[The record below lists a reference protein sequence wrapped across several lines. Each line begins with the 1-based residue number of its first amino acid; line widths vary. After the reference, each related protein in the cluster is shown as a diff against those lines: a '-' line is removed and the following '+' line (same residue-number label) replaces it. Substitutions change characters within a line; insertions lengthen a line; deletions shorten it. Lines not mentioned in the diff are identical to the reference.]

1 MSTSHDQSALTLDG
15 NEAAAVVAHRL
26 SEVIAIYPITP
37 STPMGES
44 SDAWSAAG
52 KKNLW
57 GTVPMVVEMQSEGG
71 AVGAVHGAIQGGS
84 LTTTFTASQGLL
96 LMIPNMFKIAGELTP
111 TVFHVTAR
119 AIAAQGLSIFGD
131 HQDVMACRQ
140 TGWALVASA
149 NVQEVQDLAAIS
161 HAATLEARIPALHFF
176 DGFRT
181 SHEIAKIVP
190 LSDDDLRFMIR
201 DDLVQAHRARALTP
215 DQPLLRGTAM
225 NPDVYFQAR
234 EACNPFYDR
243 AAGIFQA
250 TMDRFAERT
259 GRRYHLFDYDGH
271 PQAERVIISMGS
283 GAETVRETVKHLAA
297 PGAQGGQGE
306 KVGAITVRLYRP
318 FSVWHLLRALPA
330 SVKSIAILDRTKEPG
345 AGADPLF
352 LDVVTGLAE
361 AIGAGNAP
369 FAAMPKVIGGRYGL
383 SSKEFTPAMVKAVLD
398 ELSQAKPKTRF
409 VVGIEDDVGHLSL
422 TYDRSFTI
430 EDPQTVRCL
439 FYGLGSDGTVG
450 ANKNSIKIIG
460 EETDN
465 FAQGYFVYDSK
476 KSGSLTISHLRFG
489 PKPIHAPYLVD
500 QAQFVAC
507 HQDLFLERIDI
518 LASAAPGAT
527 FLLNSPHAAD
537 VVWSKLPLPVQQSII
552 SKRLKFYTIDA
563 TTVARN
569 TGMGGRINTV
579 MQTCFFAIS
588 GVLSKDAAI
597 AKIKESIKKTY
608 GKRGEAVVQQ
618 NYAAVDAS
626 LAGLHEVVVPASAT
640 STLGIKPPVPAN
652 APAFVKDVLG
662 PMIAFNGDSLPVSAM
677 PVDGTFPT
685 GTAMWE
691 KRGISLDIPAWE
703 EDLCI
708 QCGKCSF
715 VCPHAVI
722 RQKLIEPAA
731 LAQAPAGFKHA
742 KSTFKEFP
750 NQRFTIQVSAADC
763 TGCGICVEACPA
775 KDKKQVGR
783 KAINMVTG
791 LEPQKVADANWEWFV
806 KQPEADRLAFAP
818 TTVKSSQLL
827 QPLFEFSGACAGCGE
842 TPYVKLLSQLFGDRL
857 LIANATGCS
866 SIYGGNLPTTPY
878 TKNPEGRGP
887 AWANSLFEDN
897 AEFGMGMRLSVDKH
911 EEQARELV
919 ATLKPTLDAALVE
932 AILGAEQKTEAQ
944 IGEQRKRIVALK
956 AALAGRTD
964 AQTKNLLSIADYLVR
979 KSVWILGGDGW
990 AYDIGYGGLDHVL
1003 ASGRNVKVLVLDTE
1017 VYSNTGGQASK
1028 STPRGAVAKFAAN
1041 GKGAAKKDL
1050 GLMAIAYG
1058 NVYVARVA
1066 MGANDA
1072 HTLKTF
1078 LEAEAYDGPAII
1090 IAYSHCIA
1098 HGIDMRKGLTQQK
1111 LAVDCGHWMLTNFNP
1126 DAPAGS
1132 SGLTITSKEPSIP
1145 FETYAYNETRYRM
1158 LKQSD
1163 EERADKLL
1171 AEARVDTKS
1180 RQQLY
1185 RQMAQMARGEAAA
1198 APAPT
1203 APPAAP

>member
-1 MSTSHDQSALTLDG
+1 MSTSPDQSALTLDG

-140 TGWALVASA
+140 TGWALMASS

-161 HAATLEARIPALHFF
+161 HAATLEARIPVLHFF

-215 DQPLLRGTAM
+215 DKPLLRGTAM

-234 EACNPFYDR
+234 EACNPYYDR
-243 AAGIFQA
+243 AAGIVQA

-297 PGAQGGQGE
+297 KGE

-345 AGADPLF
+345 AGGDPLF

-361 AIGAGNAP
+361 AIGAGTAP

-398 ELSQAKPKTRF
+398 ELAKAKPKTRF

-422 TYDRSFTI
+422 AYDRSFTI

-518 LASAAPGAT
+518 LAAAAPGAT
-527 FLLNSPHAAD
+527 FLLNSPHAPD
-537 VVWSKLPLPVQQSII
+537 VVWSKLPLPVQQTII

-626 LAGLHEVVVPASAT
+626 LAGLHEVKVPASAS
-640 STLGIKPPVPAN
+640 STIGIKPPVPAN

-691 KRGISLDIPAWE
+691 KRGISLDIPVWE
-703 EDLCI
+703 SDLCI

-731 LAQAPAGFKHA
+731 LEQAPAGFKHA

-791 LEPQKVADANWEWFV
+791 LEPQKVADAHWEWFV

-897 AEFGMGMRLSVDKH
+897 AEFGMGMRLAVDKH

-919 ATLKPTLDAALVE
+919 TALKPGLDAALVD
-932 AILGAEQKTEAQ
+932 AILAAEQKTEAQ
-944 IGEQRKRIVALK
+944 INDQRKRVAALK

-964 AQTKNLLSIADYLVR
+964 APSKNLLSIADYLVR

-1132 SGLTITSKEPSIP
+1132 SGLTIASKEPSIP
-1145 FETYAYNETRYRM
+1145 FENYAYNETRYRM

-1163 EERADKLL
+1163 EERADQLL
-1171 AEARVDTKS
+1171 AEARVDAKA

-1185 RQMAQMARGEAAA
+1185 RQMALMARGEAAA